1 MLPYLNRD
9 KFFQEWIDQNI
20 PTKDR
25 VQMMIVKTENV
36 LTPESLQK
44 MFHLHKGIQNISVGS
59 DKTFQNLCSRLL
71 LKLVLLKIDELISF

>member
-1 MLPYLNRD
+1 MLPYSNRD

-44 MFHLHKGIQNISVGS
+44 MFHLHKAIQNISVGS
-59 DKTFQNLCSRLL
+59 DKTFQNLCSRLTK
-71 LKLVLLKIDELISF
+71 LKLVLLKID